1 MVKSTE
7 ENELLFGRYN
17 KQIDY
22 RNGQISQVLEHRTES
37 LLPSSSTNIELVQEV
52 LKDMLYEALGGD
64 YKSIGVEVEFK
75 NRRIKV
81 IKKNLVRKLQ

>member
-1 MVKSTE
+1 
-7 ENELLFGRYN
+7 
-17 KQIDY
+17 
-22 RNGQISQVLEHRTES
+22 
-37 LLPSSSTNIELVQEV
+37 
-52 LKDMLYEALGGD
+52 MLYEALGGD